1 MGIWNMDPR
10 KDLIEENCRAL
21 ERKLNKKVVNR
32 NEIIEHIVIIQEMLP
47 KIKEYFSHNSNI
59 NKQTDVIDFI
69 YQHCPNAKKSI
80 LTTKEVRSLLRRNGI
95 ISRNEFIIIDGILKG
110 ILGLLITFLLYIIGF
125 LSNFDPW
132 NFFLITA
139 VIVIFFDKIFNK
151 INFYR
156 LK

>member
-1 MGIWNMDPR
+1 MDPR

-21 ERKLNKKVVNR
+21 ERKLDKKIVNR
-32 NEIIEHIVIIQEMLP
+32 NEIIEHIVIIQEMMP
-47 KIKEYFSHNSNI
+47 KIKEYFSHHNNI
-59 NKQTDVIDFI
+59 DKQKAVIDFI
-69 YQHCPNAKKSI
+69 YQHCPNAKNSI
-80 LTTKEVRSLLRRNGI
+80 LATKEVRSMLRRNGI

-110 ILGLLITFLLYIIGF
+110 ILGLLITFLLYIVGF
-125 LSNFDPW
+125 LSHFDAM

>member
-1 MGIWNMDPR
+1 MDPR

-21 ERKLNKKVVNR
+21 ERKLDKKIVNR
-32 NEIIEHIVIIQEMLP
+32 NEIIEHIVIIQEMMP
-47 KIKEYFSHNSNI
+47 KIKEYFSHHNNI
-59 NKQTDVIDFI
+59 DKQKDVIDFI
-69 YQHCPNAKKSI
+69 YQHCPNAKNSI
-80 LTTKEVRSLLRRNGI
+80 LATKEVRSMLRRNGI

-125 LSNFDPW
+125 LSHFDAW